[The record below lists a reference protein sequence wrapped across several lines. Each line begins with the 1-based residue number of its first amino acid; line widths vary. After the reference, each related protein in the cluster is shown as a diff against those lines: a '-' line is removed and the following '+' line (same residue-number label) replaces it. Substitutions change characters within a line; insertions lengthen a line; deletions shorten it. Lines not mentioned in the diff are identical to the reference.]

1 MESSDAGRGGGWKSR
16 PIKTQ
21 KNKMSLNIIRQEELI
36 AQKKREIEA
45 KMAEQAKK
53 NLQTP
58 SKPLPQSSPSF
69 QGPSSNKFVNDGS
82 FLQQFMKLHKDKPG
96 ASGSNN
102 GETKGTSTPAESPN
116 SQQKK
121 SILIGK
127 RPGLGIT
134 SMLNQFKNYS
144 QSKKNPV
151 LSQRPSVFCS
161 PDGDEDE
168 DEVDDSNFLEMKVS
182 PPEDPDTRLILDKMA
197 SFVAEGGAE
206 LERKAKEDYKNNP
219 VFSFLYD
226 KNSRDYLYY
235 RKRVAEYRK
244 DLPKPNTK
252 SHNVSPPVDEETQQV
267 AVKLAKY
274 VAEGGPEVEAI
285 AAEHNRDNPAFSFL
299 YDHQSQAHR
308 FYKEKVEHYR
318 QSKAAQ
324 SPPATAEVP
333 ELVVQRPAAPPL
345 SAVPPPPPPA
355 FYPYVPNQ
363 LGSTPLSPN
372 PEATPPPVKRKRKSR
387 WGSEDDK
394 VELPLP
400 HIAVH
405 QEVEVPDP
413 NTPSLSVQD
422 LKVLGYKK
430 GKPLGLVGVTELSED
445 QKKQI
450 KEQQEMQEMYEMI
463 MKHKRAMAE
472 MQIMWEKAVRDHQH
486 EYDSDEEVDQEEGTW
501 EHRLRQMEM
510 EKTRE
515 WAESLTD
522 MGKGKHFIGDF
533 LPPEELE
540 KFMETFKALKEGRD
554 PDYSEYKE
562 FKLTV
567 ENLGFRMLMKMG
579 WQEGDGLGSDGQG
592 IKAPVHRGTTAVDG
606 AGFGVDRPAE
616 LKGND
621 DEYDAFRKRMML
633 AYRFRPNPLNNPR
646 RPYY

>member
-36 AQKKREIEA
+36 AQKKKEIEA

-53 NLQTP
+53 NVQTP

-96 ASGSNN
+96 TSGSNN
-102 GETKGTSTPAESPN
+102 GESKGASTPVESPN
-116 SQQKK
+116 APQKK
-121 SILIGK
+121 NILIGK

-168 DEVDDSNFLEMKVS
+168 DEVDDSNFLEMKV
-182 PPEDPDTRLILDKMA
+182 
-197 SFVAEGGAE
+197 
-206 LERKAKEDYKNNP
+206 
-219 VFSFLYD
+219 
-226 KNSRDYLYY
+226 
-235 RKRVAEYRK
+235 
-244 DLPKPNTK
+244 
-252 SHNVSPPVDEETQQV
+252 DEETEQV

-285 AAEHNRDNPAFSFL
+285 AAEHNRNNPAFSFL
-299 YDHQSQAHR
+299 YDHQSSAHR
-308 FYKEKVEHYR
+308 FYKEKVEQYR
-318 QSKAAQ
+318 QAKAGAQ
-324 SPPATAEVP
+324 SPPATAEAP
-333 ELVVQRPAAPPL
+333 ESV
-345 SAVPPPPPPA
+345 SAVPPLPPPA
-355 FYPYVPNQ
+355 CLPLASPSQ
-363 LGSTPLSPN
+363 PGSVSLPAN

-400 HIAVH
+400 HIPIPIH
-405 QEVEVPDP
+405 QEVEVLDP
-413 NTPSLSVQD
+413 NLPSLSVQD

-430 GKPLGLVGVTELSED
+430 GKPVGLIGVTELSED

-450 KEQQEMQEMYEMI
+450 IEQQEMQEMYNMI
-463 MKHKRAMAE
+463 MKHKRAIEE
-472 MQIMWEKAVRDHQH
+472 MHVMWEKAVKDNQH
-486 EYDSDEEVDQEEGTW
+486 EYDSDEEVDQQEGTW

-540 KFMETFKALKEGRD
+540 KFMETFKALKASSSLTFSLWQEGRD

-592 IKAPVHRGTTAVDG
+592 IRAPVHRGVTAVDG